1 MIVKQSEMSTEI
13 RTNMRGGNGNIKITN
28 IVNKEDLKNARL
40 LAYINIPVKGSIGDH
55 EHKEETEYYII
66 LEGKGQVKDN
76 GKIKIVAKGDVVI
89 TGGGAS
95 HSIENIG
102 DNELKMIAI
111 IITY

>member
-1 MIVKQSEMSTEI
+1 MIIKQNEMSTEI
-13 RTNMRGGNGNIKITN
+13 RPNMRGGNGNIKITN

-40 LAYINIPVKGSIGDH
+40 LAYINIPVNASIGDH
-55 EHKEETEYYII
+55 EHKDETEYYII
-66 LEGKGQVKDN
+66 LKGKGQVIDD
-76 GKIKIVAKGDVVI
+76 GKMKTVTEGDVVI

-102 DNELKMIAI
+102 DIELKMIAI